1 MSDEFRSNILVD
13 LQGDF
18 SAEQLKT
25 IDLAIA
31 HAMRGYKIEKEETL
45 PASTTQQFPMDIKEF
60 LIRKEMK
67 GCSSGTLVQYRN
79 LLSDFYMFVK
89 KDLREVKDYDILSYL
104 KYRENLGASK
114 CTIDSKRLIISS
126 FYTFMHDTGK
136 ISMNPTKTIDRIK
149 FTAKVREP
157 LGDMELE
164 MVRSA
169 CQTPRE
175 RALFEVLYASGGRVS
190 EVAKMNY
197 QDINQMNWSMII
209 LGKGNKERVIF
220 LNAKAI
226 LAIKKYMETRTDSNA
241 ALFVTERKPHNRLGK
256 ESIERILHKIG
267 ERSGIGRCVFPH
279 LLRHTFATNLLSH
292 GAPIEEVSELLGHQ
306 KLSTTQIYTKIN
318 TSELEHTYR
327 KCHVG

>member
-1 MSDEFRSNILVD
+1 MADEFRSNILID

-45 PASTTQQFPMDIKEF
+45 PSTTTQQFPIDIKEF

-67 GCSSGTLVQYRN
+67 GCSSGTLEQYKN
-79 LLSDFYMFVK
+79 LLNDFYMFIK

-114 CTIDSKRLIISS
+114 CTIDGKRLIISS

-136 ISMNPTKTIDRIK
+136 IVSNPTKTIDRIK

-157 LGDMELE
+157 LDDMELE

-169 CQTPRE
+169 CKTPRE

-190 EVAKMNY
+190 EISKMNY
-197 QDINQMNWSMII
+197 SDINQMNWSMII
-209 LGKGNKERVIF
+209 LGKGNKERIIF
-220 LNAKAI
+220 LNAKAM
-226 LAIKKYMETRTDSNA
+226 LAIKKYMATRTDSNP
-241 ALFVTERKPHNRLGK
+241 ALFVGTRKPFNRLGK
-256 ESIERILHKIG
+256 EAIERELRKIG
-267 ERSGIGRCVFPH
+267 EHSEIGRRVFPH
-279 LLRHTFATNLLSH
+279 LLRHTYATNLLSH

-318 TSELEHTYR
+318 TRELEHTYR